1 MLRKISISRLFWFEH
16 EKKHITLFSRGT
28 LAPWCQAQSESYKQQ
43 WQKAATKDKKF
54 AKKIMPWAEKKSEQ
68 LVFISEKSI
77 NIDHIDALLIFN
89 ENQEHSKEIFDIKIA
104 FDNKQKST
112 LKLDINGIEPYY
124 MNQRKNLKKI

>member
-54 AKKIMPWAEKKSEQ
+54 AKNILEKAAHIYQKTIVLESEMMQIINSKI
-68 LVFISEKSI
+68 
-77 NIDHIDALLIFN
+77 
-89 ENQEHSKEIFDIKIA
+89 
-104 FDNKQKST
+104 
-112 LKLDINGIEPYY
+112 
-124 MNQRKNLKKI
+124 